1 MPNVVI
7 DVPTQIPAR
16 PSALLELRKPT
27 VPAGVKAMPAGGGAT
42 AYVEWRFP
50 KRLAWDRL
58 EIIQLTDVQYGSQF
72 CDVEKLDQY
81 LDWILGA
88 PNRYAVLGG
97 DMVEAYNYLKSP
109 GTPYEQMADPLSCLG
124 GFLHK
129 FMPVAHRFLGY
140 VSGNHERRHMAL
152 GDLTR
157 LLAEVLGVPWTVGRQ
172 HIAVYFGE
180 HKPFKIS
187 MHHGTGSAR
196 TRGSIVNALERMAKQ
211 DDSDLFLMGH
221 LHRPNAFQITRSTWD
236 VRNRC
241 MALHDQWA
249 AMGSSFLKH
258 WGSYA
263 DTAGYDPG
271 RVSMPLAVLD
281 RGGSW
286 NLSLR
291 G

>member
-1 MPNVVI
+1 MPNAVI

-27 VPAGVKAMPAGGGAT
+27 LPAGVKTMPTAGGACV
-42 AYVEWRFP
+42 YVEWKFP
-50 KRLAWDRL
+50 NRLKWDCL
-58 EIIQLTDVQYGSQF
+58 EILQLTDIQYGSAF
-72 CDVEKLDQY
+72 CDVAKLDQY
-81 LDWILGA
+81 LDWILA
-88 PNRYAVLGG
+88 EPYRYAVLGG
-97 DMVEAYNYLKSP
+97 DLLENYNYTKSP
-109 GTPYEQMADPLSCLG
+109 GSPYEQMGDPASCMGQLM
-124 GFLHK
+124 HK
-129 FMPVAHRFLGY
+129 LMPVAHRFLGY
-140 VSGNHERRHMAL
+140 VSGNHERRHSAFSDM
-152 GDLTR
+152 TR
-157 LLAEVLGVPWTVGRQ
+157 LMAETLGVPWASGRQ

-236 VRNRC
+236 ARNRC

-263 DTAGYDPG
+263 DTAGHDPG
-271 RVSMPLAVLD
+271 RVSMPLAVLSRD
-281 RGGSW
+281 GSW
-286 NLSLR
+286 SLSLR